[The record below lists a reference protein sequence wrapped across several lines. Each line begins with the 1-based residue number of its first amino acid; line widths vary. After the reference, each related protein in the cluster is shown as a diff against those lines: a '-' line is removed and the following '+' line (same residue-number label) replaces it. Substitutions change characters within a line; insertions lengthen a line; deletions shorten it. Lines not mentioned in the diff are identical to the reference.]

1 MNLLDLE
8 RRLDW
13 VERMIA
19 TCKDPKSLPA
29 LNETYQ
35 KLIDRLVALDL
46 AGLDE
51 EPSDAS
57 QGKRSKSYQRRS
69 G

>member
-1 MNLLDLE
+1 MKLVELESCLDCI
-8 RRLDW
+8 D
-13 VERMIA
+13 RMIA